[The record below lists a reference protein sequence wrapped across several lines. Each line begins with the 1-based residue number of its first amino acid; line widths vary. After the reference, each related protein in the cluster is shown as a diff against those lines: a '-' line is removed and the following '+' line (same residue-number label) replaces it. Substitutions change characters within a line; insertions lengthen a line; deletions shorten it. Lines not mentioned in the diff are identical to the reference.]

1 VITAIVKT
9 IIRSI
14 AILIA
19 AYLVPGVVVDSFFTA
34 LVVAIVLSLLNLLVK
49 PILILLTLPLTIIS
63 LGLFTIVINTVI
75 ILLADYAVS
84 GFAVTGF
91 LSALIFSL
99 VLSLVSMVLFKFGE
113 SR

>member
-1 VITAIVKT
+1 MITAIVKT